1 MKLTKGLCIL
11 TILLAGL
18 IGGCNYV
25 SGFDDASKAADRFFE
40 DRFENGGAGSDGF
53 YSKVFWDN
61 TDAAEWRNI
70 KKLVDLSLGELQS
83 YTLVSW
89 KLRDQL
95 PTGQLS
101 GTFAVLVFETEY
113 EKGLGHEKLTLLQ
126 RSGWAEFEI
135 VGHQIDSQQINEMV
149 LNGIE
154 KAGDLNTLASR
165 KNNFTF

>member
-1 MKLTKGLCIL
+1 MKPTNVLCIFI
-11 TILLAGL
+11 ILLAGY

-25 SGFDDASKAADRFFE
+25 SGFENAKQVADSFFE
-40 DRFENGGAGSDGF
+40 DRFENGGVGGNDF

-61 TDAAEWRNI
+61 TDVREWRNI
-70 KKLVDLSLGELQS
+70 KKLVNLSLGELQS

-89 KLRDQL
+89 KLQDQL

-113 EKGLGHEKLTLLQ
+113 EKGSGHEKLTLLQ

>member
-1 MKLTKGLCIL
+1 MKLTNVLCIFI
-11 TILLAGL
+11 ILFAGH

-25 SGFDDASKAADRFFE
+25 SGVENAKQVADSFFE
-40 DRFENGGAGSDGF
+40 DRFENGGVGGDNF

-61 TDAAEWRNI
+61 TDAREWRNI

-113 EKGLGHEKLTLLQ
+113 EKGSGHEKLTLLK
-126 RSGWAEFEI
+126 RGGWAEFEI
-135 VGHQIDSQQINEMV
+135 VGHQIDSPQINEMV
-149 LNGIE
+149 LRGIE
-154 KAGDLNTLASR
+154 KAAEQNA
-165 KNNFTF
+165 

>member
-1 MKLTKGLCIL
+1 MKLANGLGIL
-11 TILLAGL
+11 IILLAGL

-25 SGFDDASKAADRFFE
+25 SELDNACKAADRFFE

-61 TDAAEWRNI
+61 TDAAAWRNI
-70 KKLVDLSLGELQS
+70 KKLVDLSLGELRS

-89 KLRDQL
+89 NVQDQL
-95 PTGQLS
+95 PTSQLS

-113 EKGLGHEKLTLLQ
+113 EKGSGREKLTLLK
-126 RSGWAEFEI
+126 RGGWAEFEI

-149 LNGIE
+149 LKGIE
-154 KAGDLNTLASR
+154 KAAEQNA
-165 KNNFTF
+165 

>member
-1 MKLTKGLCIL
+1 MKLAKGLGIL
-11 TILLAGL
+11 IILLAGL

-25 SGFDDASKAADRFFE
+25 SEFDKACQAADRFFE

-83 YTLVSW
+83 YNLVSW
-89 KLRDQL
+89 NLQDQL
-95 PTGQLS
+95 PTSQLS

-113 EKGLGHEKLTLLQ
+113 EKGSGREKLTLLK
-126 RSGWAEFEI
+126 RDGWAEFEI

-149 LNGIE
+149 LKGIE
-154 KAGDLNTLASR
+154 KAAEQNA
-165 KNNFTF
+165 